1 MTGYFLALLLFL
13 SCDKILVVK
22 QLPFILIAFALI
34 VAAFI
39 GCKQVFF
46 NEHTSNQKLN
56 TMETASVLHSPF
68 DSFDEFY
75 DNNGVFSKK
84 IKIPYKVWRNNGK
97 NILLKPEHTKR
108 FDISANGQYTILEIV
123 YHGEAYEGS
132 LDNAPLID
140 EKQTG
145 YISSIIPNFNASSQE
160 PVNVIT
166 IHDERF
172 LKLPQS
178 TKAEVLE
185 TMRKYVYTNGCN
197 FSVADTN
204 EIIGA
209 YTLNQKIDSS
219 RLAVGMAVLKPL

>member
-1 MTGYFLALLLFL
+1 MIGYFFALLPFL
-13 SCDKILVVK
+13 YCDKIIVVK
-22 QLPFILIAFALI
+22 QLSFILIAFALI
-34 VAAFI
+34 IAAFI
-39 GCKQVFF
+39 GCKQAFF
-46 NEHTSNQKLN
+46 DEYSSNQKLN
-56 TMETASVLHSPF
+56 TMETAAVLHNPF

-84 IKIPYKVWRNNGK
+84 IKIPYKVWRNSGT
-97 NILLKPEHTKR
+97 NILLKPLRTQR
-108 FDISANGQYTILEIV
+108 FDISANGKYTILEIV

-185 TMRKYVYTNGCN
+185 TMRKYVHANGCN
-197 FSVADTN
+197 FPVASTD
-204 EIIGA
+204 EVIGA
-209 YTLNQKIDSS
+209 YTLNQKFDSAH
-219 RLAVGMAVLKPL
+219 LAVGTAVLRSL